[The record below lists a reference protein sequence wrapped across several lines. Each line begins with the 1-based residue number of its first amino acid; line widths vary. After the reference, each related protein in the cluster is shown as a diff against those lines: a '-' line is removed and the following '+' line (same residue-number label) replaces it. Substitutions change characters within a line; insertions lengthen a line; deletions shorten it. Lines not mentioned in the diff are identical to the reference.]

1 MKINFKRK
9 AKTKDKQRNK
19 LPLILAGII
28 AVIIIA
34 IIIVV
39 FIPGGGIS
47 AQRLVDSNFS
57 SGAFAT
63 HSRTYITLMTD
74 SETTDISID
83 NTRSL
88 ITDHML
94 IKSNNQAS
102 EMYVTKIDKWLG
114 VYTKPDKGKKWK
126 LQYRTSN
133 TSEDDSRTEYIE
145 NDNEKNI
152 TDINIS
158 DISDVDFSQE
168 TPENG
173 SEDVQNNY
181 IISGKISYI
190 TALALL
196 GNNKQVLALDKNYSA
211 VYNTLTSVGADIKMD
226 VLMMFDEKTEKLVYI
241 ELETINE
248 TLAGSINEYEKNHIL
263 SVKPRKVTIKI
274 YNDSFEDKGVF
285 VPAEVDLNS
294 VKVSE

>member
-1 MKINFKRK
+1 MKINFKKNVK
-9 AKTKDKQRNK
+9 AKDKQRNK
-19 LPLILAGII
+19 LPLIFAGII
-28 AVIIIA
+28 AVIII
-34 IIIVV
+34 IIIIAV

-63 HSRTYITLMTD
+63 HSRTYITLVTD

-94 IKSNNQAS
+94 INSNNKAS

-211 VYNTLTSVGADIKMD
+211 VYNTLTSVGADVKMD

-274 YNDSFEDKGVF
+274 YNDSFEDKEVF